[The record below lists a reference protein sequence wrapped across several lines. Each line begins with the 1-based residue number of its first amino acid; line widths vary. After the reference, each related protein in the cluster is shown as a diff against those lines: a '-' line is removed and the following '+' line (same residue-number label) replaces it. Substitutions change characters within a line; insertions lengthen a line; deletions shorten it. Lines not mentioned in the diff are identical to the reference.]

1 MALLKYK
8 PEQVDRALEQRE
20 RGRSFGEIAVFTG
33 MTVNA
38 VKYHCLKNGVEG
50 PRLSELSPP
59 RAERKT
65 YVRNGIVVRLFTA
78 EEDRTILEMS
88 MSGKTSRQIGAAMG
102 RDRTVVAN
110 RLRALARREQRKEI
124 PPVCETCDGEGE
136 TVVAVLLPSGHS
148 EQIGTCPDCS
158 GRGTA

>member
-1 MALLKYK
+1 MVLLKYK

-20 RGRSFGEIAVFTG
+20 RGRSFGEIAAFTG
-33 MTVNA
+33 MKVNA

-50 PRLSELSPP
+50 PRLSALSPP

-78 EEDRTILEMS
+78 DEDRTITEMS
-88 MSGKTSRQIGAAMG
+88 MAGKTSRQIGAAIG

-110 RLRALARREQRKEI
+110 RLRALARREQREESRTT
-124 PPVCETCDGEGE
+124 CETCGGEGE
-136 TVVAVLLPSGHS
+136 TMIAVLLPSGHS
-148 EQIGTCPDCS
+148 ERTGTCPDCD
-158 GRGTA
+158 GKGTT